1 MQHNHYS
8 DLAVTLLAD
17 LANNPPTSVSD
28 LVRRCEEGG
37 FVAAPTHRA
46 DLPSV
51 RVFIDEWA
59 RIAETADPQERSR
72 LLNAMMAEAATY
84 PRLTNHDGHWHL
96 HHRDDGVTLAH
107 ALKAWGSVGTAA
119 HLVARGMTALGRCEA
134 DDCTLIFADTSR
146 AGTRRFC
153 SPACAN
159 RSAVRRHR
167 ARHRTTLNR
176 SPTP

>member
-1 MQHNHYS
+1 VHHNHYS

-17 LANNPPTSVSD
+17 LANNPPRTVAE
-28 LVRRCEEGG
+28 LVRRCEDGG

-59 RIAETADPQERSR
+59 QVAQTIDPEERSR
-72 LLNAMMAEAATY
+72 LLNAMMAEATTY

-96 HHRDDGVTLAH
+96 HHRDDGATLAH
-107 ALKAWGSVGTAA
+107 ALKAWGSVATAT
-119 HLVARGMTALGRCEA
+119 HLVTRGMGALGRCQA
-134 DDCTLIFADTSR
+134 DDCTRIYADVSR

-159 RSAVRRHR
+159 RQAVRRHR
-167 ARHRTTLNR
+167 ARHR
-176 SPTP
+176 P

>member
-1 MQHNHYS
+1 VRHNHYS

-17 LANNPPTSVSD
+17 LANDPPASVAE
-28 LVRRCEEGG
+28 LVRRCEDGG

-51 RVFIDEWA
+51 LAFIDEW
-59 RIAETADPQERSR
+59 RGVAETSDPRERSR

-84 PRLTNHDGHWHL
+84 PRITDHDGHWHL

-107 ALKAWGSVGTAA
+107 ALKAWGSVGTAT
-119 HLVARGMTALGRCEA
+119 HLVTRGMGTLGRCAAAECSVIYA
-134 DDCTLIFADTSR
+134 DVSR

-159 RSAVRRHR
+159 REAVRRHR
-167 ARHRTTLNR
+167 ARRRPTL
-176 SPTP
+176 SS